1 MDTERALA
9 MAAEADEAKRLKS
22 LGDKGM
28 CSEVME
34 LAVDYFESAK
44 HADGVV
50 HWMPEVANPV
60 LVNKFTSP
68 KFVADLTAKCAL
80 RGSGCVGVLM
90 ELCKGLICCDYARA
104 RELEHGFPDP
114 AKPPSPKKAHA
125 LKKHGLYSIA
135 REPSETLVTRTCRQT
150 FKRFVRT
157 CVSLAP
163 IVQPGQRVDP
173 VSDVPVATLPRLVQ
187 FLWKRLHFYRDSVNA
202 KQNLPPL
209 VVENAFTMLMALWV
223 ELTQERS
230 IGIMEPEEILRD
242 VLAALESWVV
252 GVFAPAET
260 CLRGVKTAELF
271 VRKMIEFDPEVVKG
285 ATYARVRDVI
295 LEGQLRYQIKAGYW
309 AHLRTSTKRSPLPT
323 PLIDPPKL
331 DQRAIMCAESRG
343 VPIDPI
349 RSTSYS
355 AKTPPG
361 WVKVGSSLVRPWS
374 KDERNKV
381 NQAMFREM
389 MMQENALTIKVR
401 TDFEPEHFTEADN
414 QEEWDTHLSKAERM
428 GHLFKELTENDMR
441 EFSASL
447 IQRRFIEHGL
457 IARKDKHDLTV
468 EALYRK
474 YEGVGVRRAASSAEE
489 APSAEGAPSTS
500 RAKSIPMTPALE
512 AHQKSAE
519 KSRNLVGDLRYMR
532 SLAVDQW

>member
-1 MDTERALA
+1 
-9 MAAEADEAKRLKS
+9 
-22 LGDKGM
+22 
-28 CSEVME
+28 
-34 LAVDYFESAK
+34 
-44 HADGVV
+44 
-50 HWMPEVANPV
+50 
-60 LVNKFTSP
+60 
-68 KFVADLTAKCAL
+68 
-80 RGSGCVGVLM
+80 
-90 ELCKGLICCDYARA
+90 
-104 RELEHGFPDP
+104 
-114 AKPPSPKKAHA
+114 
-125 LKKHGLYSIA
+125 
-135 REPSETLVTRTCRQT
+135 
-150 FKRFVRT
+150 
-157 CVSLAP
+157 
-163 IVQPGQRVDP
+163 
-173 VSDVPVATLPRLVQ
+173 
-187 FLWKRLHFYRDSVNA
+187 
-202 KQNLPPL
+202 
-209 VVENAFTMLMALWV
+209 
-223 ELTQERS
+223 
-230 IGIMEPEEILRD
+230 MEPEEILRD

-401 TDFEPEHFTEADN
+401 TDFEPELRLRRLRRVRPRPARLRRLRRS
-414 QEEWDTHLSKAERM
+414 HLHVHPRRRHCRRLHQSRRSRM
-428 GHLFKELTENDMR
+428 RWRMR
-441 EFSASL
+441 W
-447 IQRRFIEHGL
+447 
-457 IARKDKHDLTV
+457 
-468 EALYRK
+468 
-474 YEGVGVRRAASSAEE
+474 
-489 APSAEGAPSTS
+489 
-500 RAKSIPMTPALE
+500 MC
-512 AHQKSAE
+512 
-519 KSRNLVGDLRYMR
+519 
-532 SLAVDQW
+532 